1 MERINEIFEFDGKKT
16 ICIKIKKSLNVGCY
30 KCAFSASKP
39 SISNLTFNRCFQC
52 SVFAENNK
60 HKRLYFKK
68 L

>member
-1 MERINEIFEFDGKKT
+1 MERINEIFEFNGKKT
-16 ICIKIKKSLNVGCY
+16 ICIKIKKSLNIGCY

-39 SISNLTFNRCFQC
+39 SSYNLSFNRCFKC
-52 SVFAENNK
+52 SVFSRSNK